1 MKEIERSVVVNQD
14 KTNQDKTNQCR
25 EAHNEIGMMSVL
37 CKRLNII
44 KRIVA
49 VLYCVEYVPC
59 TVLRTTLLTPPVH
72 CICIRLRS
80 YGSHDISIFA
90 HLSKYR

>member
-1 MKEIERSVVVNQD
+1 MKEIVRSVVV
-14 KTNQDKTNQCR
+14 NQDKTNQCR

-72 CICIRLRS
+72 CIMYTSQILWLSR
-80 YGSHDISIFA
+80 
-90 HLSKYR
+90 HLYVCTSLQV